1 MQKRKNDSG
10 TSASVSPMTL
20 TCRVGKMFP
29 ELAKFVL
36 APTYEDGDQRQ
47 TGTAMFLAE
56 DGLCKIW
63 LHDRDAGMSC
73 FVSGK
78 SMEAACVAA
87 EAAIDGSGG
96 EWRPYKAK
104 GGRRGG

>member
-1 MQKRKNDSG
+1 MQKRRSDSG
-10 TSASVSPMTL
+10 VSQSVSAVSL
-20 TCRVGKMFP
+20 TCRMAKMFP

-36 APTYEDGDQRQ
+36 SPVYEDASERQ
-47 TGTAMFLAE
+47 TGTAMFLCE

-78 SMEAACVAA
+78 SLEAACVAA

-104 GGRRGG
+104 RGGRGG